1 MPDSRTPS
9 ETDSFPLRHIGPD
22 AADVTDMLRVVGAP
36 TLQALVDQT
45 LPANIRLGRALDL
58 PPAVDE
64 ARLLEELEALGDVV
78 YVELPK
84 VGDTM
89 TAGKPFGV
97 VESTKAVSEL
107 FAPIS
112 GKITKVNSALTD
124 EPATINTDPYGKGW
138 IVEVEPSDPAQ
149 LDGLMDADGYN
160 DLLAKTAT

>member
-1 MPDSRTPS
+1 
-9 ETDSFPLRHIGPD
+9 
-22 AADVTDMLRVVGAP
+22 VVVGVTAHA
-36 TLQALVDQT
+36 Q
-45 LPANIRLGRALDL
+45 
-58 PPAVDE
+58 
-64 ARLLEELEALGDVV
+64 EALGDVV

-84 VGDTM
+84 VGDTL

-97 VESTKAVSEL
+97 VESTKAESEL

-112 GKITKVNSALTD
+112 GKVTKVNSALAD
-124 EPATINTDPYGKGW
+124 EPATLNSDPYGAGW

>member
-1 MPDSRTPS
+1 MADNPKNLRYTKDHEWARRDSA
-9 ETDSFPLRHIGPD
+9 G
-22 AADVTDMLRVVGAP
+22 VVVGVTSHA
-36 TLQALVDQT
+36 Q
-45 LPANIRLGRALDL
+45 
-58 PPAVDE
+58 
-64 ARLLEELEALGDVV
+64 EALGDVV

-89 TAGKPFGV
+89 TAGSPFGV

-112 GKITKVNSALTD
+112 GKVTKVNSALTD
-124 EPATINTDPYGKGW
+124 EPAKINSDPYGAGW
-138 IVEVEPSDPAQ
+138 IVEVQPSDPSQ